1 MKIEEY
7 DCVKIKR
14 DAQER
19 IYAETK
25 DMTPEQLVAYYNQIG
40 DAVRKRQPAPPA
52 KGMSETS

>member
-25 DMTPEQLVAYYNQIG
+25 DMTPEQLVAYYNKIG
-40 DAVRKRQPAPPA
+40 ETARKQRTELSVKRDIEAP
-52 KGMSETS
+52 

>member
-25 DMTPEQLVAYYNQIG
+25 DMTPDQLVAYYNRLG
-40 DAVRKRQPAPPA
+40 DALRPLQAELRAKA
-52 KGMSETS
+52 KGEAS

>member
-40 DAVRKRQPAPPA
+40 DVVRKRQTKPPA
-52 KGMSETS
+52 KGK